1 MEANKSFEQKMKR
14 LQEIVSTMEK
24 GDEISLEDS
33 RSYYLEAK
41 ILIEE
46 LEKTIEDA
54 KKDIDNKQISD

>member
-46 LEKTIEDA
+46 LEETIEDA